1 MFPSFF
7 FDLESPSVEAY
18 KMRQKQVLDSAI
30 GRSPSAEVVTRPF
43 KSAIEPR
50 EMEINAA
57 MARANRMSIENVR
70 VSQST
75 RNLAAIPEPVMVSS
89 PKPTKD
95 LEDFLVKVDSFK
107 QEKPGLRVIPSD
119 STDSSVVK
127 KAKKKFLKKL
137 IRIRSSKKD

>member
-50 EMEINAA
+50 EMQINAA
-57 MARANRMSIENVR
+57 MERANRMSIENVKI
-70 VSQST
+70 SQST
-75 RNLAAIPEPVMVSS
+75 RNLAAIPEPIMMSSS
-89 PKPTKD
+89 PKPTED
-95 LEDFLVKVDSFK
+95 LEDFLVRVDSFK
-107 QEKPGLRVIPSD
+107 QEKPGLTAIPSD

-137 IRIRSSKKD
+137 FKIRSN